1 MEIGRHNDSVHR
13 RVALPSIAAFA
24 EKIIAAEQ
32 VINYNQ
38 DTFQEL
44 AIAGVPVQVVRT
56 SSYGVVD
63 PSHFALIIQDAD
75 AAEMRSEGEHR
86 NGCIVFTSGRKEKQI
101 EQIQREMEKL
111 SGATRE
117 RSGNKP

>member
-32 VINYNQ
+32 VINYNK
-38 DTFQEL
+38 DAFREFAT
-44 AIAGVPVQVVRT
+44 AGVPVQVVRT

-75 AAEMRSEGEHR
+75 AAEMQPRRPPVDLFQAQSADFPWPIRRGR
-86 NGCIVFTSGRKEKQI
+86 VSG
-101 EQIQREMEKL
+101 
-111 SGATRE
+111 
-117 RSGNKP
+117 